1 MKQELPKNSEKDAFK
16 QLNRE
21 LSQLGYSD
29 EDIYKIIGFCSEYKF
44 ETLLKHIRVTF
55 NFFLDF
61 GFSKRE
67 VVNLTVN
74 YPLIFKQDIMTLAK
88 RLKRL
93 QKDYCIVEIKK
104 MLKDEKALTCIRPQI
119 LDARQELIEKLGF
132 THEEMLKIT
141 KSFACVFRYSDEV
154 IINKF
159 YELLKMGYTNK
170 QLVKMI
176 VKSPN
181 ILGFDIDYLKSKF
194 KNYVDL
200 GFKYTQVIKM
210 TVMAPQLLTLNFEN
224 NILIKFNN
232 LIYLGFTKEQVIAMT
247 FNYPTLLA
255 CSIDNVNEKI
265 LFYRSVG
272 LADVPLLNSKDLM
285 QSVDLSY
292 ARYHYLT
299 DMGKNIT
306 EQSFTALFYG
316 EKEFTRAFGISKERL
331 LSNYPYRREDN
342 AKTI

>member
-104 MLKDEKALTCIRPQI
+104 MLKDEKALTCIRPQV

-159 YELLKMGYTNK
+159 YELLKIGYTNE
-170 QLVKMI
+170 QLIKMI

-181 ILGFDIDYLKSKF
+181 ILGFDIDYIKSKF

-200 GFKYTQVIKM
+200 GFKYAKVIKM
-210 TVMAPQLLTLNFEN
+210 TIMAPQLLTLSFEN

-232 LIYLGFTKEQVIAMT
+232 LISLGFTKEQVIAMT

-255 CSIDNVNEKI
+255 CSIDSVNEKI
-265 LFYRSVG
+265 LFYRSIG
-272 LADVPLLNSKDLM
+272 LANVPLLNSKDLM

-292 ARYHYLT
+292 ARYQYL
-299 DMGKNIT
+299 MSIGIT
-306 EQSFTALFYG
+306 VTNNNYNVLFYG
-316 EKEFTRAFGISKERL
+316 TKEFMRKYDISNEEL
-331 LSNYPYRREDN
+331 LGQYPYRRENN
-342 AKTI
+342 AKAI